1 MVTST
6 VYAHVLTEQADQ
18 AADTFAR
25 LAGID
30 EVEPRER
37 AALTRVVETIPWSVS
52 AKRDLRSGLWFE
64 PWPRFARTHP
74 CREMGCQ
81 HPA

>member
-25 LAGID
+25 VAGID

-52 AKRDLRSGLWFE
+52 AKRDLRSGLWLN
-64 PWPRFARTHP
+64 PRSRFASTHRR
-74 CREMGCQ
+74 REMGCQ